1 MNRVPIELMKFAHEL
16 ADAAGEQIRP
26 HFRKAAVVQSK
37 DSHTEYPDV
46 STLTTQRSERPCR

>member
-1 MNRVPIELMKFAHEL
+1 MKFAHEL

-26 HFRKAAVVQSK
+26 QFRKAAVVQSK